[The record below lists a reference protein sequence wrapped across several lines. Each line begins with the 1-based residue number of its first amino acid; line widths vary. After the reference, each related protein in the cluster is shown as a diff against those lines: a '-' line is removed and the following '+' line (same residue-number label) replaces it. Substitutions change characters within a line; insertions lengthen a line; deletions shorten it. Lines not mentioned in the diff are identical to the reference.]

1 MTVSRFG
8 IFSRAI
14 TQASIIA
21 VADDDLFEAQ
31 RAHMKI
37 RPDDSIVGYHDANK
51 INQIQA

>member
-8 IFSRAI
+8 KFSRAI

-31 RAHMKI
+31 RAHMKFSLLI
-37 RPDDSIVGYHDANK
+37 SSLVTMTPTK
-51 INQIQA
+51 